1 MTIRV
6 ESIKIS
12 FQFIYLMM
20 RNLWKI
26 VEEVSTNMKKKHV
39 EIMIVNDVVG
49 CDGNDLL
56 IKRFVI
62 IKFHYAY

>member
-1 MTIRV
+1 
-6 ESIKIS
+6 
-12 FQFIYLMM
+12 MM

-49 CDGNDLL
+49 CDGNALL